1 MLDLKGSNKTI
12 ELIESLQKKNK
23 KLDPNYK
30 PHAFHKPNKSLLR
43 RWFDFLN
50 PFYHPAE
57 LKPTAG
63 LKVSDQGQ
71 IKVHAVAS
79 SEHQQKVDTVIE

>member
-1 MLDLKGSNKTI
+1 MLNLEGSNKTI
-12 ELIESLQKKNK
+12 DLIESLQKKNK
-23 KLDPNYK
+23 ELDPNYK
-30 PHAFHKPNKSLLR
+30 PCAFHKPNKSLLR

-63 LKVSDQGQ
+63 LNSSDRDQ
-71 IKVHAVAS
+71 IKVS
-79 SEHQQKVDTVIE
+79 SVVFPEHQQKVDTVIK

>member
-43 RWFDFLN
+43 RWYDFLN

-63 LKVSDQGQ
+63 LNSSARDQ
-71 IKVHAVAS
+71 IKVPSVVFPK
-79 SEHQQKVDTVIE
+79 HQQKADIEIK

>member
-1 MLDLKGSNKTI
+1 MLNLKGSNKTI

-43 RWFDFLN
+43 RLWDFIN
-50 PFYHPAE
+50 PISHPAE

-63 LKVSDQGQ
+63 LNSSDRDQ
-71 IKVHAVAS
+71 IRVPSVGFP
-79 SEHQQKVDTVIE
+79 EHQQKADIEIE